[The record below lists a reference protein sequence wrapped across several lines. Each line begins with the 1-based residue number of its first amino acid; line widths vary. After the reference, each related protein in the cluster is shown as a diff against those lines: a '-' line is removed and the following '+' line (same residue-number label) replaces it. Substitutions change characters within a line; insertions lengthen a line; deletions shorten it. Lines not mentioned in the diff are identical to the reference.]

1 MSTPMLKLIWPTTS
15 TSFLERGAA
24 LLAGPAVREADT
36 TGWTTPAAV
45 LEAHGLDATGASSV
59 DLLRFTPTPVT
70 RVSTPAPGSPTFV
83 AGHENG
89 FLRGAGA
96 MIPVWDVAPT
106 EIPRW
111 AELTRL
117 HADGRIEPLS
127 TYAGPAL
134 GWRRKGSG
142 YAFPSTTIGVRAI
155 WNGDEYHASWVD
167 ASSVE
172 LVAVAEAAPEGFTE
186 ARPNVFRRIVDA
198 SSCTRVFEISLS
210 GIWNGPHG
218 SIPCTIVSSA
228 PEGTAVLLHVDT
240 ARATAIGALALEAGV
255 FVRVVPPSELSDVGG
270 TTTEWEIPAAKAW
283 QSMPPREVADLLDFW
298 AQATWPLSREEVHAM
313 AVERFGWTTE
323 LDRGTEYLMNTVSG
337 FTTPDV
343 STIGAKNALV
353 DLGLDLSDTVREITV
368 ESTALIDAAF
378 EAMVE
383 EIERRWG
390 PAVTRRDKGTTT
402 ATWTVT
408 SGARLSL
415 NRNDRGLSTFIQTP
429 QGIALD
435 KASGYA

>member
-1 MSTPMLKLIWPTTS
+1 
-15 TSFLERGAA
+15 
-24 LLAGPAVREADT
+24 
-36 TGWTTPAAV
+36 
-45 LEAHGLDATGASSV
+45 
-59 DLLRFTPTPVT
+59 
-70 RVSTPAPGSPTFV
+70 
-83 AGHENG
+83 
-89 FLRGAGA
+89 

-111 AELTRL
+111 AEFTRL
-117 HADGRIEPLS
+117 HTDGRIEPVA

-134 GWRRKGSG
+134 GWRRKDLG
-142 YAFPSTTIGVRAI
+142 YALPSTTIGVRAV

-167 ASSVE
+167 ASSIE
-172 LVAVAEAAPEGFTE
+172 LVAVADAAPEGFTE

-210 GIWNGPHG
+210 GIWNGSHG
-218 SIPCTIVSSA
+218 PVPCTIVSST
-228 PEGTAVLLHVDT
+228 PDGTAVLLHVDT
-240 ARATAIGALALEAGV
+240 ARATAIGALELEAGV

-283 QSMPPREVADLLDFW
+283 QSMPPDEVADLLEFW
-298 AQATWPLSREEVHAM
+298 AHASWPLSREQVHAA

-343 STIGAKNALV
+343 STIDAKNALV
-353 DLGLDLSDTVREITV
+353 NLGLDLSDTVREITP

-383 EIERRWG
+383 AVERRWG
-390 PAVTRRDKGTTT
+390 PADTKSNNGTTS
-402 ATWTVT
+402 ASWTVA
-408 SGARLSL
+408 SGTRLSL
-415 NRNDRGLSTFIQTP
+415 NRNDRGVSTFIQTP